1 MAAGGARD
9 DRTPGAAGGF
19 DAPMAPLASRTMP
32 GRPIALPLALLAL
45 PIALLGPPAG
55 ARAQGAPALR
65 AQLVKALRAAPAAS
79 GAYASDLDTGDVLV
93 SVRAT
98 AGRIPASLEKL
109 YTTSTAILRLG
120 PGTRL
125 RTTVA
130 GSGFLD
136 PDGVWRGHLHLRG
149 AGDPTLGP
157 ASMRRLARSLAA
169 QGIVR
174 VSGRVVGD
182 ESLFDAHRGGPRT
195 GFAYDPDIGGVL
207 GALTV
212 SRGWSR
218 SGGPAAAAAR
228 SLVDA
233 LRRERIVV
241 RGGARAGAT
250 PPEARTLASLASPRI
265 RDLVRATLEPSDNF
279 YAETLLKVVGA
290 RAGEGGTTV
299 AGADV
304 VREQLADLGLRP
316 RIADGSGLSR
326 LNRTSPR
333 QVVGLLDA
341 MHDEEDAEAF
351 ESSLAIVGRSGTVV
365 RRMRGTPAQDRC
377 RAKTGTLRDVSA
389 LAGLCTTAGG
399 RTVGFAFIMNRT
411 SPWRARAVQDRM
423 AVALA
428 RFDG

>member
-1 MAAGGARD
+1 VAGRLL
-9 DRTPGAAGGF
+9 
-19 DAPMAPLASRTMP
+19 APA
-32 GRPIALPLALLAL
+32 LALVAVLA
-45 PIALLGPPAG
+45 ALLGPATA
-55 ARAQGAPALR
+55 ARAQSASALR

-79 GAYASDLDTGDVLV
+79 GAYARDLDTGEVLV
-93 SVRAT
+93 SVRA
-98 AGRIPASLEKL
+98 AVGRIPASLEKL

-120 PGTRL
+120 PGARL

-157 ASMRRLARSLAA
+157 VSMRRLARSLASE
-169 QGIVR
+169 GIVR

-182 ESLFDAHRGGPRT
+182 ESLFDAQRGGPRT

-218 SGGPAAAAAR
+218 AGGPAAAAAR

-233 LRRERIVV
+233 LRREGIVV
-241 RGGARAGAT
+241 RGGARVGGTPAG
-250 PPEARTLASLASPRI
+250 ARTLASLASPRI

-279 YAETLLKVVGA
+279 YAETLLKVIGA
-290 RAGEGGTTV
+290 RAGDGGTTP
-299 AGADV
+299 AGAAV
-304 VREQLADLGLRP
+304 VRDQLAGFGLRP

-333 QVVGLLDA
+333 QVVGLLDT

-351 ESSLAIVGRSGTVV
+351 ESSLAIVGRSGTVA
-365 RRMRGTPAQDRC
+365 RRMRGTRAQDRC

-389 LAGLCTTAGG
+389 LAGVCTTAGG

-411 SPWRARAVQDRM
+411 SAWRARAVQDRM

-428 RFDG
+428 RFGG